1 MELTDIGAA
10 SGTATNSAAKPAK
23 RAGVTVSPKM
33 IVVAVIIVAAVWFAL
48 VNRASTRIHLWIPS
62 VTAPMWLVL
71 TITFG
76 GGLLTGMLL
85 TRSRKKSESKSAS

>member
-33 IVVAVIIVAAVWFAL
+33 VVVAVIIVAAVWFAL

>member
-1 MELTDIGAA
+1 M
-10 SGTATNSAAKPAK
+10 
-23 RAGVTVSPKM
+23 V
-33 IVVAVIIVAAVWFAL
+33 VVAVIIVAAVWFAL

>member
-10 SGTATNSAAKPAK
+10 SGTATNSAARPAK

-71 TITFG
+71 TITFA

-85 TRSRKKSESKSAS
+85 KRGRKSEGKSTS

>member
-1 MELTDIGAA
+1 MA
-10 SGTATNSAAKPAK
+10 
-23 RAGVTVSPKM
+23 
-33 IVVAVIIVAAVWFAL
+33 VVAVIVAAAVWFAL

-71 TITFG
+71 TITFA

-85 TRSRKKSESKSAS
+85 NRSRRRSESKSAG